1 MRIRAEAS
9 QAIVEIA
16 SAHFLRTSQN
26 LSYQTRGIGVRALGH
41 IAREGV
47 SRQGEALCS
56 MLTTNGYAVLAAAL
70 IQPVLT
76 AGATMG
82 LFQFVGFVAGLLIE
96 GVALYVAPYGKV
108 P

>member
-1 MRIRAEAS
+1 
-9 QAIVEIA
+9 
-16 SAHFLRTSQN
+16 
-26 LSYQTRGIGVRALGH
+26 
-41 IAREGV
+41 
-47 SRQGEALCS
+47 

-82 LFQFVGFVAGLLIE
+82 LFQFAGFVAGLLIE
-96 GVALYVAPYGKV
+96 GVALYVAPYGKE

>member
-1 MRIRAEAS
+1 
-9 QAIVEIA
+9 
-16 SAHFLRTSQN
+16 
-26 LSYQTRGIGVRALGH
+26 
-41 IAREGV
+41 
-47 SRQGEALCS
+47 

-96 GVALYVAPYGKV
+96 GVALYVAPYGEES
-108 P
+108 